1 MRRLLLCLLIS
12 LLAVGGVPTTAIA
25 VDDSPRPR
33 LRLTDWP
40 PNGAGAQP
48 WVEQGEVVSWME
60 GGDPDGIISEVEVR
74 WADEAIAFAHTY
86 CVQGTEPGTVATM
99 GIGHAF

>member
-33 LRLTDWP
+33 LRFTDWRP
-40 PNGAGAQP
+40 TEAEPQP
-48 WVEQGEVVSWME
+48 GVDQGEWVLWMKAR
-60 GGDPDGIISEVEVR
+60 DPDGIISEVEVR

-99 GIGHAF
+99 GI